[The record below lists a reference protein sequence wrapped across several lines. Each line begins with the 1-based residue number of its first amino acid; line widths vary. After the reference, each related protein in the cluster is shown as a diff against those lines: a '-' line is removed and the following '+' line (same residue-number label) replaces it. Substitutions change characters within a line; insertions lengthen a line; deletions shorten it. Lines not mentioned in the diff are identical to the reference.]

1 MPRTSTQK
9 GTYLCLRKRYY
20 ILFVSRDKDGELL
33 KVPIPLHYVYTFL
46 VGAVIGMMTITGMAG
61 SYTRMLVK
69 TMRFN
74 QIRTEKEAL
83 KKNYNQLEQVAE
95 NKEQQVA
102 SMSMLASEVSS
113 LYGLKSEPVRRL
125 SDSSDEHVV
134 QSINDFYRLKNTA
147 MSGTATIALSLG
159 PGRNL
164 STNDWARMAEA
175 PSLWPVEGTLTSSFG
190 ERLDPFSGEGAFHKG
205 VDISAMMGT
214 PILAP
219 ADGVVEEAQD
229 ENGYGRCVTLDHG
242 RGVETLFG
250 HMSGF
255 AVTAGERVHRGEIIG
270 YVGMSGRSTGAHVHY
285 EVRINGVPVNPHSY
299 LRQTYRVSDTLATAV
314 GQ

>member
-1 MPRTSTQK
+1 M
-9 GTYLCLRKRYY
+9 RKRYY
-20 ILFVSRDKDGELL
+20 LLFVSRDQDGELL

-46 VGAVIGMMTITGMAG
+46 IGAVIGMMTITGMAG
-61 SYTRMLVK
+61 SYARMLAK

-74 QIRTEKEAL
+74 QLRTEKEAL
-83 KKNYNQLEQVAE
+83 KKNYTQMEQVAE
-95 NKEQQVA
+95 DKQQQVA

-113 LYGLKSEPVRRL
+113 LYGLKSDPVRQL
-125 SDSSDEHVV
+125 SDSSDEHVLE
-134 QSINDFYRLKNTA
+134 SMNELHRLKNTA

-159 PGRNL
+159 PVRNM

-205 VDISAMMGT
+205 VDISAIIGT

-219 ADGVVEEAQD
+219 ADGLVETAQD

-242 RGVETLFG
+242 HGVTTIFG
-250 HMSGF
+250 HMSAF
-255 AVTAGERVHRGEIIG
+255 AVTPGERVHRGEIIG
-270 YVGMSGRSTGAHVHY
+270 YVGSSGRSTGAHVHY
-285 EVRINGVPVNPHSY
+285 EVRIDGTPVNPHSY
-299 LRQTYRVSDTLATAV
+299 LKQTYRGTAPETAY